1 MDQFLSDRLNLL
13 PRVKNREVFSG
24 GPQLIQISIVWI
36 VDVTGLSRIVESQSG
51 VPILSVNDDLE

>member
-1 MDQFLSDRLNLL
+1 MVQFLSDRLNLL